1 MTLAK
6 ILTTVFKFEKKC
18 ESLKVALFRQEE
30 LRYAD
35 EKKIL
40 NTIFRQVDVS
50 LTSKISAQDLIDFL
64 KRYHSSVKFPLDIY

>member
-30 LRYAD
+30 MRYAD

-50 LTSKISAQDLIDFL
+50 LTSRISAQDILDFVQ
-64 KRYHSSVKFPLDIY
+64 RHNSSAKFP

>member
-40 NTIFRQVDVS
+40 NTIFR
-50 LTSKISAQDLIDFL
+50 
-64 KRYHSSVKFPLDIY
+64 